1 MVPRLSRL
9 GRILGLADD
18 CQKDQLSRIE
28 REVLEAIGYQLE
40 LTSFADFV
48 EFFLFNGVVFSN

>member
-40 LTSFADFV
+40 LTSFVDFV
-48 EFFLFNGVVFSN
+48 